1 MYARLVRYEP
11 VPEEEWQIGARWFQ
25 HDYLPVARDT
35 HGFEGAFLVRDP
47 DRAVTMSLTLW
58 SDLEAAQASGE
69 ALQVH
74 LDKWA
79 EMTGRVPTIETFEVI
94 HSEIPAGS
102 SREGS

>member
-11 VPEEEWQIGARWFQ
+11 VPEEEWEIGAGWFQ

-35 HGFEGAFLVRDP
+35 HGFEGALLVRD
-47 DRAVTMSLTLW
+47 RECQVTMSITFW
-58 SDLEAAQASGE
+58 ADLESADASAQA
-69 ALQVH
+69 LKVH
-74 LDKWA
+74 LDKWE

-102 SREGS
+102 RR